1 MQPRGLGVVG
11 PTAAR
16 DQSFLIERERFG
28 DGERAAFVDGL
39 AGLTPGKRARLID
52 GLPIVQ
58 DGGRAREFEIVGER
72 DPLDPL
78 SPAVGDADRPC
89 ACAFV
94 APVAQGDAGTDRRP
108 VGFLAH
114 GEFAAGGSAFEAS
127 IARLGHWKFS
137 SVSGQCPK
145 YRSGAP
151 WKAMDGYGLET
162 RYCNMLHQRD
172 GSMWN
177 VMERKF

>member
-1 MQPRGLGVVG
+1 
-11 PTAAR
+11 
-16 DQSFLIERERFG
+16 
-28 DGERAAFVDGL
+28 
-39 AGLTPGKRARLID
+39 
-52 GLPIVQ
+52 
-58 DGGRAREFEIVGER
+58 
-72 DPLDPL
+72 
-78 SPAVGDADRPC
+78 
-89 ACAFV
+89 
-94 APVAQGDAGTDRRP
+94 RP

-177 VMERKF
+177 VMERKFAMTRDARLSALHRGGFGLPGPRFSHRHLRRIGYSELLAARS

>member
-1 MQPRGLGVVG
+1 
-11 PTAAR
+11 
-16 DQSFLIERERFG
+16 
-28 DGERAAFVDGL
+28 
-39 AGLTPGKRARLID
+39 
-52 GLPIVQ
+52 
-58 DGGRAREFEIVGER
+58 
-72 DPLDPL
+72 
-78 SPAVGDADRPC
+78 
-89 ACAFV
+89 
-94 APVAQGDAGTDRRP
+94 RP

-162 RYCNMLHQRD
+162 RYCNMLHQPG

-177 VMERKF
+177 VMERKFAMTRDARLSALHRGGFGPRGRASVSFGARRPTTAGICLLDPGSELLAARS